1 MTRDALILTPDF
13 PPREG
18 GIQVLV
24 HQVASSFER
33 YRPHVVTLGYGE
45 EEAFDRAQPFRVDR
59 VRTSRRLRRAGIAAL
74 NARGLAEAVR
84 RRPAVVLSAHIVT
97 GPAALAA
104 RRLLRRSR
112 RPVRA
117 TRRS

>member
-1 MTRDALILTPDF
+1 MTREVLILTPDF

-33 YRPHVVTLGYGE
+33 YRPHVVTLGTGK

-59 VRTSRRLRRAGIAAL
+59 VRTRAGIRKAAIAAL
-74 NARGLAEAVR
+74 NARGIVHAVR
-84 RRPAVVLSAHIVT
+84 RRPAAVLSAHIVT
-97 GPAALAA
+97 GPAAIASDDSSA
-104 RRLLRRSR
+104 FPSSSTST
-112 RPVRA
+112 PK
-117 TRRS
+117 S